1 MRLALLHFQAN
12 SSSESVVDWVPTNLD
27 VRVKF
32 FIPAI
37 PWALLPFVPKNH
49 YNLFQAGDG
58 GCGYISKE
66 SF

>member
-1 MRLALLHFQAN
+1 MYEILMLRIRSFKIEEKLFIFILMRLALLHFQAN

-37 PWALLPFVPKNH
+37 P
-49 YNLFQAGDG
+49 
-58 GCGYISKE
+58 
-66 SF
+66 